1 MAAICSR
8 IFLFYNLFYTIFLSL
23 LPKKLR
29 HYLPSSYNPHQQQIH
44 EVVVTTTTTAA
55 ATSPLPLPPST
66 PRSSRMDSDQLQRIF
81 QMFDKNGDSRIT
93 KEELNDSLENM
104 GIFIPDADLTQMIDN
119 IDENHDGCVDIDE
132 FGALY
137 KSIMDD
143 RENEEDVK
151 EAFNVFDQNR
161 DGFITVEELRSVLES
176 LGLKEGRKADDCRRM
191 IMKVD
196 VDGDGMVSFME
207 FKEMMRSGGFSAMAQ
222 NWKMKSHTPMIRI
235 KSLIPIMF
243 ICLLI
248 SFLWFVDEFFYHDL
262 HIGGFMFLILKS
274 RYNPWNELM

>member
-8 IFLFYNLFYTIFLSL
+8 IFLFYNLIYTIFLSFI
-23 LPKKLR
+23 PKKLR
-29 HYLPSSYNPHQQQIH
+29 HYLPSSYNPHQQQQQQQIH
-44 EVVVTTTTTAA
+44 DLTTTTT
-55 ATSPLPLPPST
+55 PLLPPPST
-66 PRSSRMDSDQLQRIF
+66 PRSSRMDSDQLHRIF

-93 KEELNDSLENM
+93 KQELNESLENM
-104 GIFIPDADLTQMIDN
+104 GIFIPDSDLVKMIEN
-119 IDENHDGCVDIDE
+119 IDENNDGCVDIDE

-143 RENEEDVK
+143 RENEEDVM

-176 LGLKEGRKADDCRRM
+176 LGLKQGRQADDCRRM

-196 VDGDGMVSFME
+196 VDGDGMVSFTE

-222 NWKMKSHTPMIRI
+222 N
-235 KSLIPIMF
+235 
-243 ICLLI
+243 
-248 SFLWFVDEFFYHDL
+248 
-262 HIGGFMFLILKS
+262 
-274 RYNPWNELM
+274 